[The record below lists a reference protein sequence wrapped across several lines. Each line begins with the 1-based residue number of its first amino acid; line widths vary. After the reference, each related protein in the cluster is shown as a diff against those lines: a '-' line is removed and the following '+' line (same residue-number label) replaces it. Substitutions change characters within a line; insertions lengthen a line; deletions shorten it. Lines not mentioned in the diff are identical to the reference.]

1 MSAADCL
8 CGLDDITTVTA
19 PDCLSDGR
27 CRHVAVSTFRRIG
40 PGATSADIDGAITD
54 ILAGARGIIGTDR
67 ARAHLV
73 IDRTGER
80 TTISAMIGG
89 DDVRG

>member
-8 CGLDDITTVTA
+8 CGLDDITAATA

-27 CRHVAVSTFRRIG
+27 CRHVAVSTYRRIG
-40 PGATSADIDGAITD
+40 PGATASDINGAIAD
-54 ILAGARGIIGTDR
+54 ILAGAREIIGTDR

-80 TTISAMIGG
+80 ATISAMIGG
-89 DDVRG
+89 DR